1 MTDEEVDAYTR
12 LMDLT
17 DNDLMDLLLVRK
29 EPSGE
34 IDLPHVHALLARLRK
49 A

>member
-1 MTDEEVDAYTR
+1 MDAYTR

-17 DNDLMDLLLVRK
+17 DNDLMDLLLARK

-34 IDLPHVHALLARLRK
+34 VDMPHVHALLQRLRQ

>member
-1 MTDEEVDAYTR
+1 MLA
-12 LMDLT
+12 
-17 DNDLMDLLLVRK
+17 RK